1 MIALEIRRI
10 NGEDNGRQFG
20 SDHPAASTRT
30 GGRCGFF
37 SLQGT
42 AMTREEKLN
51 AVAANLAER
60 IDIAIVPE
68 WAERQGCQVVVE
80 KLSAIVPDWLL
91 DVMLNASDGVTVA
104 EAEMAA
110 DICREYLKR
119 RLPSWLADTAAV
131 EHVLDSIESGIVKLM
146 LEGNAATA

>member
-1 MIALEIRRI
+1 
-10 NGEDNGRQFG
+10 
-20 SDHPAASTRT
+20 
-30 GGRCGFF
+30 
-37 SLQGT
+37 
-42 AMTREEKLN
+42 MTREEKLN

-110 DICREYLKR
+110 DMCREYLKR

-131 EHVLDSIESGIVKLM
+131 EHVLDSIESGIVKL
-146 LEGNAATA
+146 LLLQGNAATA